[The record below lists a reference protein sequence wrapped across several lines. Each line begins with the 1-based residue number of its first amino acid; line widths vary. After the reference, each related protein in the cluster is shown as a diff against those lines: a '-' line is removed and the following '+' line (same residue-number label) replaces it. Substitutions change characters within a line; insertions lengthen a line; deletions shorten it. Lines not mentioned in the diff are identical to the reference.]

1 MMRKSLAIIV
11 GLVVLSGSNAA
22 TAGHRGNSFYD
33 DARVV
38 KVKPIYRETAH
49 HYPREH
55 CWNERVYHERR
66 DDHYDYVPII
76 TGAIIGGVV
85 GNQFGNGRGKDA
97 MTVAGALLGGAVGHN
112 IGNDRDRDSYRG
124 GYTTTERRCEYRDD
138 YRPRKQLVG
147 YRVKY
152 RYQGK
157 VFHTRTRE
165 HPGRW
170 IRVRVTVDP
179 RDGRVGS
186 WMPEQGYR
194 DSDGPVWYQ
203 EKPKREVWW

>member
-1 MMRKSLAIIV
+1 MAIIV
-11 GLVVLSGSNAA
+11 GLAVLSVSNAA
-22 TAGHRGNSFYD
+22 TAGHGSDSFYD
-33 DARVV
+33 DARVIQ
-38 KVKPIYRETAH
+38 VKPIYRETAGY
-49 HYPREH
+49 YPREH
-55 CWNERVYHERR
+55 CWNEQVYRERK

-85 GNQFGNGRGKDA
+85 GNQFGSGRGKDA
-97 MTVAGALLGGAVGHN
+97 MTLAGALLGGAVGRN
-112 IGNDRDRDSYRG
+112 IGNDYYDDRNRG
-124 GYTTTERRCEYRDD
+124 GYTTTEHRCEYREDF
-138 YRPRKQLVG
+138 RPRKQLDG

-170 IRVRVTVDP
+170 MRVRVTVDP

-186 WMPEQGYR
+186 WMPDQDYR

-203 EKPKREVWW
+203 ERSKREVWW

>member
-1 MMRKSLAIIV
+1 MTIFL
-11 GLVVLSGSNAA
+11 GLMVLSASDMA
-22 TAGHRGNSFYD
+22 TAEHRGNSFYD
-33 DARVV
+33 DAKVI
-38 KVKPIYRETAH
+38 KVKPIYRQHADY
-49 HYPREH
+49 YPQKH
-55 CWNERVYHERR
+55 CWNEQVYHERR
-66 DDHYDYVPII
+66 DDHYDYVPAI

-85 GNQFGNGRGKDA
+85 GNQFGKGGGKDA

-112 IGNDRDRDSYRG
+112 IGNDHHRRD

-138 YRPRKQLVG
+138 YRPRKQLDG

-152 RYQGK
+152 RYKGK

-179 RDGRVGS
+179 RDGRVSS
-186 WMPEQGYR
+186 WLPDEDYR
-194 DSDGPVWYQ
+194 DSDERFWYQ
-203 EKPKREVWW
+203 GEPQREVWW